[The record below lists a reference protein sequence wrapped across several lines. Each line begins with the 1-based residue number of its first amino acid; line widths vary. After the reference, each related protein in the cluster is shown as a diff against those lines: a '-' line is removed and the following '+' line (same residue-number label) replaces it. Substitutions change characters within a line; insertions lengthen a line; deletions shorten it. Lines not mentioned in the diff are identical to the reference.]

1 MPNKKGSKVAASR
14 ARAQVKAHKK
24 AHSTGPVVA
33 AAAYAVP
40 AAVDETAA
48 EEATS
53 AVAVGTSAPTDREP
67 SAAAPATARAGAP
80 AVRRSNVSRTV
91 SRQRE
96 AVVAM
101 QSVNLKREVGTI
113 ASLAVV
119 VAIALAVLKIATDIG
134 A

>member
-33 AAAYAVP
+33 AAAYAAP

-53 AVAVGTSAPTDREP
+53 AVAVET

-113 ASLAVV
+113 GSLAVV

>member
-53 AVAVGTSAPTDREP
+53 AVAVET
-67 SAAAPATARAGAP
+67 SAAATATARAGAP

-113 ASLAVV
+113 GSLAVV
-119 VAIALAVLKIATDIG
+119 VGIALVVLKIATDIG

>member
-53 AVAVGTSAPTDREP
+53 AVAVET
-67 SAAAPATARAGAP
+67 SAAATATATARAGAP

-113 ASLAVV
+113 GSLAVV

>member
-33 AAAYAVP
+33 AAAYAAP

-53 AVAVGTSAPTDREP
+53 AVAVET
-67 SAAAPATARAGAP
+67 SAAAPASARAAAP

-113 ASLAVV
+113 GSLAVV

>member
-33 AAAYAVP
+33 AAAYAAP

-53 AVAVGTSAPTDREP
+53 AVAVET
-67 SAAAPATARAGAP
+67 SAAATATATARAGAP

-113 ASLAVV
+113 GSLAVV

>member
-33 AAAYAVP
+33 AAAYAAP

-53 AVAVGTSAPTDREP
+53 SVAVETSAP
-67 SAAAPATARAGAP
+67 ARAATP

-113 ASLAVV
+113 GSLAVV

>member
-33 AAAYAVP
+33 AAAYAAP

-53 AVAVGTSAPTDREP
+53 AVAVET
-67 SAAAPATARAGAP
+67 SAAAPASARAAAP

-119 VAIALAVLKIATDIG
+119 VGIALAVLKIATDIG

>member
-53 AVAVGTSAPTDREP
+53 AVAVET
-67 SAAAPATARAGAP
+67 SAAATATARAGAP

-113 ASLAVV
+113 GSLAVV
-119 VAIALAVLKIATDIG
+119 VGIALAVLKIATDIG

>member
-33 AAAYAVP
+33 AAAYAAP

-53 AVAVGTSAPTDREP
+53 AVAVET
-67 SAAAPATARAGAP
+67 SAAATATARAAAP

-113 ASLAVV
+113 GSLAVV

>member
-33 AAAYAVP
+33 AAAYAAP

-53 AVAVGTSAPTDREP
+53 AVAVET
-67 SAAAPATARAGAP
+67 SAAAPASARAATP

-113 ASLAVV
+113 GSLAVV
-119 VAIALAVLKIATDIG
+119 VGIALAVLKIATDIG

>member
-33 AAAYAVP
+33 AAAYAAP

-53 AVAVGTSAPTDREP
+53 AVAVET
-67 SAAAPATARAGAP
+67 SAAAPASTRAAAP

-113 ASLAVV
+113 GSLAVV
-119 VAIALAVLKIATDIG
+119 VGIALAVLKIATDIG

>member
-33 AAAYAVP
+33 AAAYAAP

-53 AVAVGTSAPTDREP
+53 AVATETSAPTDRETL
-67 SAAAPATARAGAP
+67 APARAAAP

-119 VAIALAVLKIATDIG
+119 VGIALAVLKIATDIG
-134 A
+134 V

>member
-33 AAAYAVP
+33 AAAYAAP

-53 AVAVGTSAPTDREP
+53 AVAVET
-67 SAAAPATARAGAP
+67 SAAATATARAGAP

>member
-33 AAAYAVP
+33 AAAYAAP

-53 AVAVGTSAPTDREP
+53 AVAVET
-67 SAAAPATARAGAP
+67 SAAATATARAGAP

-113 ASLAVV
+113 GSLAVV

>member
-33 AAAYAVP
+33 AAAYSAP
-40 AAVDETAA
+40 AAVDKTA

-53 AVAVGTSAPTDREP
+53 AVATETSAPTDRET
-67 SAAAPATARAGAP
+67 SAPARAAAP

-113 ASLAVV
+113 GSLAVV
-119 VAIALAVLKIATDIG
+119 VGIALAVLKIATDIG

>member
-33 AAAYAVP
+33 AAAYAAP

-53 AVAVGTSAPTDREP
+53 AVAVET
-67 SAAAPATARAGAP
+67 SAAAPASARAAAP

-113 ASLAVV
+113 GSLAVV
-119 VAIALAVLKIATDIG
+119 VGIALAVLKIATDIG